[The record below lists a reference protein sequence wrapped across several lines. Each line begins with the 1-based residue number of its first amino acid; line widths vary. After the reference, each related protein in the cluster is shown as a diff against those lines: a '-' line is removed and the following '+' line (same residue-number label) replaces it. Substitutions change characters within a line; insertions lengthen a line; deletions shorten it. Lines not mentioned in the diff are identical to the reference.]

1 MKILHL
7 QLFSKSADANSSVP
21 LAHASELSQFSFLQR
36 GSIQEFLNFF
46 SKTVSDKTQ
55 AGQRQSIREQTYT
68 FHVFCIP
75 NTGDLSAV
83 MVTDEEYPVRVAFS
97 VLNKITDEWQ
107 QTFPKQS
114 YEADVT
120 NARISP
126 TASKFRE
133 KDWPTLNTYLQKY
146 QDPKQAD
153 TIMKVQQE
161 LDETKIVLHKT
172 IESVLERGEKLD
184 SLVDRSNALSAQSK
198 MFYKTAKKQNSCC
211 VVM

>member
-1 MKILHL
+1 
-7 QLFSKSADANSSVP
+7 
-21 LAHASELSQFSFLQR
+21 
-36 GSIQEFLNFF
+36 
-46 SKTVSDKTQ
+46 
-55 AGQRQSIREQTYT
+55 
-68 FHVFCIP
+68 
-75 NTGDLSAV
+75 

-161 LDETKIVLHKT
+161 LDETKIVL
-172 IESVLERGEKLD
+172 VRQ
-184 SLVDRSNALSAQSK
+184 VA
-198 MFYKTAKKQNSCC
+198 
-211 VVM
+211 